1 MKTKKWPTGGAVK
14 NESNCL
20 QEMKGGDIC
29 RPVEIM
35 RHAHGR
41 TSSAD
46 EMMDNKRLI
55 SALFVLQNLQ
65 LEC

>member
-1 MKTKKWPTGGAVK
+1 MKTKKWPTGGAGKTNPTV
-14 NESNCL
+14 
-20 QEMKGGDIC
+20 C
-29 RPVEIM
+29 R

-41 TSSAD
+41 TSSGD